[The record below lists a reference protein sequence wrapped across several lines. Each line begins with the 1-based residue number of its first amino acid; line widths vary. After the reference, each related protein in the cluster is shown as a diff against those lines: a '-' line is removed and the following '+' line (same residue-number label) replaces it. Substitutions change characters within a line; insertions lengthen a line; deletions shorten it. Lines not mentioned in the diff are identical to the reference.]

1 MIPEAKAHAG
11 AGAGER
17 ILRWSE
23 LPRLL
28 QAILERTPR
37 GQWYRIRPVLALSP
51 ETNRVLD
58 LANLVEQV
66 LPRSSLGLRRRGLS
80 TDERSRKAQELI
92 QSLDEFWAGVEG
104 LEKVV
109 EKIAKSCGL
118 WSFFEPRKSPGRPVP
133 SPKGATPRE
142 KPKAAMPPPP
152 PKPDPAA
159 QGLTEAVFELDAG
172 AAESE
177 PGEPT

>member
-1 MIPEAKAHAG
+1 MTPEARPQPAASP
-11 AGAGER
+11 GEKV
-17 ILRWSE
+17 LWWSE

-28 QAILERTPR
+28 QATLERTPR
-37 GQWYRIRPVLALSP
+37 GQWYRIRPIVAISP

-80 TDERSRKAQELI
+80 TEERAKKAQDLI

-118 WSFFEPRKSPGRPVP
+118 WNFFEPRRGTGRPAP
-133 SPKGATPRE
+133 QTMSAKAPE
-142 KPKAAMPPPP
+142 KPKSPPPP
-152 PKPDPAA
+152 PVKPATEAPAMP
-159 QGLTEAVFELDAG
+159 EAVFELDEG
-172 AAESE
+172 ASESE
-177 PGEPT
+177 SEEPA